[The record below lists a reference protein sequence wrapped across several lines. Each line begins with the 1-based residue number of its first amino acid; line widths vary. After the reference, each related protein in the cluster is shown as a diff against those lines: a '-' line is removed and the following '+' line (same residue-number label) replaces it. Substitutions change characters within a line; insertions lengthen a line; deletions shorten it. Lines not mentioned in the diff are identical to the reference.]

1 MIFST
6 ENKGKIKR
14 SQKNLIYSNSEI
26 LVIYILPQF
35 LCLLIQQ
42 IQCTHHVQLVAEI
55 EQKIKIPLSLN
66 SGYI

>member
-1 MIFST
+1 MIFSFR
-6 ENKGKIKR
+6 EQRKNKTHT
-14 SQKNLIYSNSEI
+14 KNLIYSNSEI
-26 LVIYILPQF
+26 LIIYILPQF